1 MNHNLGLFELS
12 CCAKL
17 VRVSDAFERALA
29 LWVVLLYRVCA

>member
-17 VRVSDAFERALA
+17 VHVSDAFERALA